1 MVPDDAETR
10 EGPAWSRPI
19 DAGRFAPGTLLAERY
34 RIVSLAGRGGMGE
47 VYRAE
52 DQRVGQTVALKFLP
66 PGLEQD
72 PDARARLVAEVRSA
86 RAVSHPNVCRVY
98 DVGEVDGRFFLT
110 MEYIDGEDLASLL
123 TRIERLP
130 PSKALNVARQLCA
143 GLAAAHDRG
152 VLHRDLKPANV
163 MIDGRGQA
171 RIADFGLA
179 VDPALSPVDGA
190 GTLAY
195 MAPERFE
202 GKPATERSDLYALG
216 LILYEAYTG
225 KRPFTASSA
234 REWQRV
240 HSDSNPTGPSNLVPE
255 IEPAVERIILR
266 CLEKDPAKRPS
277 SASQVAAA
285 LPGGDPLAAA
295 LAAGET
301 PSPELV
307 AASGEEGTLPRR
319 AAWLW
324 LVGCLASLA
333 LAVPLGSPWHLANLV
348 PSRDPVLQIAEAQK
362 ILRDVGYTNVPF
374 DTQYWYRTDLTYMRT
389 LVKMTPASA
398 RFAPRDTPAQ
408 GALIFCYRQSARP
421 IVTLSPMLLPDDGDV
436 EPAPLRGDEAV
447 VELNPGGGLRTLRV
461 GGLRAFRTMRIP
473 YDAGTSWPRLFAA
486 AGLDMSQFA
495 ETPPRFVPT
504 FAFDAHVAW
513 VGRLGDEPLR
523 VEAAAYAGRPVE
535 FRVVPASLPL
545 VIAGPYLRPWP
556 DQILDPIMLIAF
568 LTSIAVLATMAR
580 RNARAGRGDRKG
592 AARIAFV
599 MLGAETIIL
608 ALNRH
613 WTSVPM
619 QSLVAVFYSFGV
631 AFSSAILV
639 WLYYLGLE
647 PNVRRRW
654 PHLLISWT
662 RLLEG
667 RWRDPLVGR
676 DVLAGT
682 TYALWIAA
690 IVPGLAVAATR
701 WLSLPLA
708 VPWGQSQLAPF
719 LPSIAV
725 MFADRITSFFGV
737 FTAWFALAFLVVI
750 GLVVRQERVVW
761 LLLTL
766 VFVVV
771 VSWSLLLLQPYVTE
785 TRIAP
790 VLIGGLFSIA
800 TAVVLSRHGLL
811 GCSAFA
817 VVSTA
822 LLNTPLTAD
831 LTRWY
836 AWRTVAV
843 AMLVMGFAL
852 WGFRNVL
859 GSQTAFPAGEL

>member
-1 MVPDDAETR
+1 MPDSESETR
-10 EGPAWSRPI
+10 EGQPWSRPI
-19 DAGRFAPGTLLAERY
+19 DAGRFAPGTLVAERY

-66 PGLEQD
+66 SSLEQD
-72 PDARARLVAEVRSA
+72 PDARGRLLAEVRSA
-86 RAVSHPNVCRVY
+86 RTVSHPNVCRVY

-123 TRIERLP
+123 RRIERLP

-179 VDPALSPVDGA
+179 VDPSMSPADGA

-202 GKPATERSDLYALG
+202 GKPATLRSDVYALG

-225 KRPFTASSA
+225 KRPFNASSA
-234 REWQRV
+234 RDWQRA
-240 HSDSNPTGPSNLVPE
+240 HSDSHPTGPSNLVPE
-255 IEPAVERIILR
+255 IEPGVERIILR
-266 CLEKDPAKRPS
+266 CLEKDPAKRPA
-277 SASQVAAA
+277 SAAQVAAA

-319 AAWLW
+319 RAWIALIA
-324 LVGCLASLA
+324 CLGSLA
-333 LAVPLGSPWHLANLV
+333 LAVPLGSLWHLPNLV

-362 ILRDVGYTNVPF
+362 ILRDIGYADAPF
-374 DTQYWYRTDLTYMRT
+374 DTRYWYRTDQSYMRA
-389 LVKMTPASA
+389 VVRRTPASA
-398 RFAPRDTPAQ
+398 RFALQDTPAQ
-408 GALIFCYRQSARP
+408 GALIFCYRQSGRP
-421 IVTLSPMLLPDDGDV
+421 LLTAAPIGLPDDRDV
-436 EPAPLRGDEAV
+436 DPPPFRFDDAV

-461 GGLRAFRTMRIP
+461 GGLRAAGTQRIV
-473 YDAGTSWPRLFAA
+473 YDAGPPWPRLFAA
-486 AGLDMSQFA
+486 AGLDISQFA
-495 ETPPRFVPT
+495 ESTPLFVPT
-504 FAFDAHVAW
+504 FAFDSRVAW
-513 VGRLGDEPLR
+513 VGRHGDEPLR
-523 VEAAAYAGRPVE
+523 VEAAAYAGRAVS
-535 FRVVPASLPL
+535 FRVLPASLAPA
-545 VIAGPYLRPWP
+545 IQGPYRRSR
-556 DQILDPIMLIAF
+556 LDRVLNSFMLIAF

-580 RNARAGRGDRKG
+580 RNVRAGRGDRKG

-599 MLGAETIIL
+599 MLGAEAIIL

-613 WTSVPM
+613 WTTLPM
-619 QSLVAVFYSFGV
+619 QSLVVVFYSFGL
-631 AFSSAILV
+631 AFSSATLV

-662 RLLEG
+662 RLLDG
-667 RWRDPLVGR
+667 RWRDALVGR

-682 TYALWIAA
+682 TFALWIAA

-701 WLSLPLA
+701 WLSIPLA
-708 VPWGQSQLAPF
+708 APWGNSQLASF
-719 LPSIAV
+719 LPSVAAL
-725 MFADRITSFFGV
+725 FADRITSFLGV
-737 FTAWFALAFLVVI
+737 FNAWFALGLLVVI
-750 GLVVRQERVVW
+750 RLVVRQERAVW

-766 VFVVV
+766 LFVAVV
-771 VSWSLLLLQPYVTE
+771 GYSILLLQPYATE
-785 TRIAP
+785 ALVAPLFIA
-790 VLIGGLFSIA
+790 GLFAISIV
-800 TAVVLSRHGLL
+800 VVLNRHGLL
-811 GCSAFA
+811 GASVFA
-817 VVSTA
+817 LVATA

-836 AWRTVAV
+836 AWRTLMVA
-843 AMLVMGFAL
+843 AMVIAFAV

-859 GSQTAFPAGEL
+859 GSQTALPAGEL